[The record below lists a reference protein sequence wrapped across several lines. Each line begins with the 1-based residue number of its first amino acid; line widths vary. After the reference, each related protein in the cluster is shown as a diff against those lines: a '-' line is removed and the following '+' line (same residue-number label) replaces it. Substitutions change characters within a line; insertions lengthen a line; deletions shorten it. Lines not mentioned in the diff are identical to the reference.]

1 MSTFVV
7 PALDEE
13 PWPTLG
19 PAICDLIEE
28 RACHGP
34 GDLRGQ
40 PASIDDEKRALIYRM
55 YEVFPRDH
63 PRAGRRRFK
72 RVGISLRKGSAKTEL
87 AAWVAFAELHPDGPV
102 RTDGWHQVDGVWQP
116 VGRPVTDPYIPM
128 VAYSEEQVEELAY
141 GALLV
146 MCQEG
151 ADADLFDA
159 GLERI
164 TRIYG
169 DGKAEALA
177 SSPNATDGARTSF
190 QHFDEPLAL
199 DTKVPTPT
207 GWTTMGELGPDDL
220 VFGRDGQPVRVVG
233 VSPVHQDRP
242 CFRVTFANGTSIVTD
257 SRHLWSSVD
266 RRQAY
271 KGLQAITTEQMASEV
286 RIENYTSRPMFRWAV
301 PMAASLELATADV
314 PVEPYALGVW
324 LGDGDARNAT
334 VSQART
340 DVDELGVHLKA
351 AGFEPT
357 RCKTAPDHAAVL
369 YVRGLR
375 GPLRRAGLLGNK
387 HVPEVYF
394 RASHEQRLALLR
406 GLMDT
411 DGHVTPGGW
420 CTFVSGASRLTGQVA
435 ELLRTLGYRPTIVR
449 AEDIRAREGSMWKV
463 SFQVGAEAP
472 FLLARKVARC
482 QGRRSPRQQFNSVVS
497 VERVDSVPV
506 RCIGVDN
513 EDHLFLVGEG
523 FVPTHNTHRM
533 VLARLKATHQTM
545 QANIPKRPIA
555 DPWSLE
561 TTTTYEV
568 GAGSVAQ
575 NTHEYAEQ
583 IAQGKVK
590 DQTLFFFHREATP
603 REDEDLEDPEQ
614 IRAAIREAS
623 GPALSKWTDF
633 EGQIDGIAA
642 LYYQPDTDRAYWE
655 RVWTN
660 RRVSATRQA
669 FDMPR
674 WLDLVYSGH
683 SIGRGEAVTVGFDGS
698 RWQDSTGL
706 VLTDRDGFQE
716 LFAKWEHDG
725 TDDWVVPEGEV
736 DEAVDEIFRR
746 FTVIRM
752 YGDPAQGWDDGLS
765 RWAGKYGPKKVL
777 FYYTDSRNT
786 RKIAGAC
793 RAYSGAI
800 RSGAVS
806 HPGDEVFTR
815 HLANSRKRI
824 TGFKDED
831 GQPLWVIEK
840 ERRDSPFK
848 IDFAMCGV
856 LSWQAR
862 LDGIAAGEFTK
873 PKSSRM
879 VVTR

>member
-40 PASIDDEKRALIYRM
+40 SASIDDEKRALLYRM

-102 RTDGWHQVDGVWQP
+102 RTDGWHQVGGVWQP

-151 ADADLFDA
+151 PDENLFDA

-190 QHFDEPLAL
+190 QHFDE
-199 DTKVPTPT
+199 
-207 GWTTMGELGPDDL
+207 G
-220 VFGRDGQPVRVVG
+220 
-233 VSPVHQDRP
+233 
-242 CFRVTFANGTSIVTD
+242 
-257 SRHLWSSVD
+257 
-266 RRQAY
+266 
-271 KGLQAITTEQMASEV
+271 
-286 RIENYTSRPMFRWAV
+286 
-301 PMAASLELATADV
+301 
-314 PVEPYALGVW
+314 
-324 LGDGDARNAT
+324 
-334 VSQART
+334 
-340 DVDELGVHLKA
+340 
-351 AGFEPT
+351 
-357 RCKTAPDHAAVL
+357 
-369 YVRGLR
+369 
-375 GPLRRAGLLGNK
+375 
-387 HVPEVYF
+387 
-394 RASHEQRLALLR
+394 
-406 GLMDT
+406 
-411 DGHVTPGGW
+411 
-420 CTFVSGASRLTGQVA
+420 
-435 ELLRTLGYRPTIVR
+435 
-449 AEDIRAREGSMWKV
+449 
-463 SFQVGAEAP
+463 
-472 FLLARKVARC
+472 
-482 QGRRSPRQQFNSVVS
+482 
-497 VERVDSVPV
+497 
-506 RCIGVDN
+506 
-513 EDHLFLVGEG
+513 
-523 FVPTHNTHRM
+523 HRM

-583 IAQGKVK
+583 IAQGKIK
-590 DQTLFFFHREATP
+590 DATLFFFHREATP
-603 REDEDLEDPEQ
+603 RKDEDLEDPEQ

-623 GPALSKWTDF
+623 GPALAKWEDF
-633 EGQIDGIAA
+633 EGQIDGIAS
-642 LYYQPDTDRAYWE
+642 LYNQPDTDRAYWE
-655 RVWTN
+655 RVWLN

-669 FDMPR
+669 FDVPR

-736 DEAVDEIFRR
+736 DEAVDEIFGR
-746 FTVIRM
+746 FNVIRM

-765 RWAGKYGPKKVL
+765 RWAGKYGPKRVL

-793 RAYSGAI
+793 RAYAGGI

-806 HPGDEVFTR
+806 HPGDEVFNR
-815 HLANSRKRI
+815 HIANSRKRI

-862 LDGIAAGEFTK
+862 LDAIAGGEFTK